1 MMRIV
6 GWKPDISIFS
16 GFPGDYEATFGL
28 ELFWIIAYVELYLM
42 LFPSECFPTETTEF
56 KLKNIFENL
65 KLKVLFV
72 WVATL
77 DKKTNNIKKSTIA
90 KKCFNSFQKEL

>member
-1 MMRIV
+1 
-6 GWKPDISIFS
+6 
-16 GFPGDYEATFGL
+16 
-28 ELFWIIAYVELYLM
+28 M
-42 LFPSECFPTETTEF
+42 LFPSECFPTEKTEF

-77 DKKTNNIKKSTIA
+77 DKKTNNIKKSTIV
-90 KKCFNSFQKEL
+90 KKCFNSFQKELWVSYLSIQLDHIRVIKYLLLLIE